1 MASAKGSHSWVSMP
15 PLGSA
20 ILTPLSLTLLWEAVI
35 INPVSD
41 WVFKDR
47 RAANIPTLNTVD
59 SRIDASALNPAVPYD
74 NFTPEKK
81 KNWWKDGVNNG
92 ESEDG
97 YLEEVGN
104 ETRSWGL
111 VIFDCRSC
119 WFCCSIFTHRE
130 RERRMVC
137 ASLLFV
143 FFESLHCLDFFLWA
157 FFLKKVKF
165 ILKLFFI
172 FWNYFDILILKINFL
187 NFFFIFK

>member
-1 MASAKGSHSWVSMP
+1 VEWGNWQWHQRRAPIPEWACHHWGQRFWHHCHWLYYEKRW
-15 PLGSA
+15 
-20 ILTPLSLTLLWEAVI
+20 SLTRSVIGFSKIEELPISQPWILLIPGLMHLLW
-35 INPVSD
+35 
-41 WVFKDR
+41 
-47 RAANIPTLNTVD
+47 TLLYHMIT
-59 SRIDASALNPAVPYD
+59 SLL
-74 NFTPEKK
+74 KK
-81 KNWWKDGVNNG
+81 KKIWWKDGVNNG

-143 FFESLHCLDFFLWA
+143 FFESLHCLDFFLWG
-157 FFLKKVKF
+157 FFFKN
-165 ILKLFFI
+165 
-172 FWNYFDILILKINFL
+172 WNYFLYF
-187 NFFFIFK
+187 